1 MLPTVSSGSRSRVKF
16 WVILAVII
24 VVLIAIY
31 AFFHRAS
38 VPTTD
43 SMQAPPARMGRGGPG
58 GPGRFAGGGGPVPV
72 QVGAAT
78 SQDVPIYLNSL
89 GTVIANQTVTVTSQ
103 VSGQLMSVN
112 FTEGQLVKAGQVL
125 AQIDPR
131 TYQATLEQYEGAL
144 KQNQALLKNAQLT
157 LDRYQ
162 KLYAQ
167 DSLARQD
174 LETQMAAVGQ
184 YAGAVQTDQAQ
195 IDAAKLNLQYAR
207 ITAPISG
214 RVGLR
219 QVDPGNVIS
228 TSSSTGIV
236 TITQTQ
242 PIAVTFSVPQS
253 NLPVLLQALHHG
265 QSLPVTAFDQDNK
278 NSLDE
283 GKLQF
288 ISNEI
293 DTTTGTVKLKAMFNN
308 PQESLY
314 PNQFVNV
321 RLQTGTLPNATVVPS
336 AALQLSADGDFIFVV
351 KDDDTVVRQAV
362 KAGPALGS
370 DRVAILSGVTPGER
384 VVTVGV
390 DRLNTGSKIQVVT
403 PATDT
408 ASADTTKGK
417 TGKQAGA
424 NKNSQAKNSEAK

>member
-38 VPTTD
+38 APTTD

>member
-16 WVILAVII
+16 WVILAVIL
-24 VVLIAIY
+24 VALIAIY
-31 AFFHRAS
+31 AFFHRTSA
-38 VPTTD
+38 PEPNG
-43 SMQAPPARMGRGGPG
+43 MQAPPARMGRGGHG
-58 GPGRFAGGGGPVPV
+58 GPGRFAGGGPVPV
-72 QVGAAT
+72 QVGVAT
-78 SQDVPIYLNSL
+78 SQDVPIYLNAL

-112 FTEGQLVKAGQVL
+112 FTEGQQVKAGQVL

-131 TYQATLEQYEGAL
+131 TYQATLEQYQGAL

-174 LETQMAAVGQ
+174 LETQMATVGQ

-265 QSLPVTAFDQDNK
+265 QFLPVTAFDQDNK

-308 PQESLY
+308 PQETLY

-321 RLQTGTLPNATVVPS
+321 RLQTGTLANATVVPS

-351 KDDDTVVRQAV
+351 KEDDTVVRQAV
-362 KAGPALGS
+362 KTGPALGS

-408 ASADTTKGK
+408 APADTTKGK

-424 NKNSQAKNSEAK
+424 HKIGQAKDSEAK